1 MKKLCVIF
9 LPAVLSVMLTS
20 CAWLYQVTG
29 VECYVTAGGET
40 ESAPVVTKVP
50 DATTADTEN
59 FCAA

>member
-1 MKKLCVIF
+1 MKKLSVIF

-29 VECYVTAGGET
+29 VECYVTASGET
-40 ESAPVVTKVP
+40 GSAPAVTKVP

-59 FCAA
+59 